1 MTGPEA
7 APTPLAPSLPFRQ
20 ILDEAVRQTR
30 RHFRRIYPYVA
41 IPLVLVAG
49 SVPLAQGL
57 LYRNALPGAAG
68 QNGRASCRE
77 RV

>member
-1 MTGPEA
+1 
-7 APTPLAPSLPFRQ
+7 
-20 ILDEAVRQTR
+20 VTR

-57 LYRNALPGAAG
+57 FYRGALRGTAG
-68 QNGRASCRE
+68 QNRPRSRA
-77 RV
+77 